1 MKIMLNNREED
12 IDMNQLTVSELL
24 ELKNFTFHL
33 IITKING
40 RLVKKEERDS
50 AIISDGDEV
59 FVLHMISGG

>member
-1 MKIMLNNREED
+1 MLNNREED

-24 ELKNFTFHL
+24 ELKKFTFHL

-59 FVLHMISGG
+59 IVLHMISGG

>member
-40 RLVKKEERDS
+40 RLVKKEETDS

-59 FVLHMISGG
+59 IVLHMISGG

>member
-59 FVLHMISGG
+59 IVLHMISGG